1 MTTAEFLQQQK
12 QIEEDTE
19 NSAVSAYKRNN
30 LQIESKIKLVEALY
44 EGILTFNSNA
54 IKSIED
60 GDIEKRVY
68 WLNRTTAVITELM
81 NALDLEAE
89 GTIAEYLNGLYTQQL
104 RYIFQAN
111 RDNSI
116 EPIKMINNVVIG
128 LLDAWREKNGL
139 SN

>member
-1 MTTAEFLQQQK
+1 MTTAEFLQQK
-12 QIEEDTE
+12 QIEEETE

-89 GTIAEYLNGLYTQQL
+89 GTIAEYLNSLYTQQL

>member
-12 QIEEDTE
+12 QIEEETE

-89 GTIAEYLNGLYTQQL
+89 GTIAEYLNSLYTQQL